1 MVLSIDDPIPNKY
14 LDTIIEVDGITNANP
29 VTL

>member
-1 MVLSIDDPIPNKY
+1 MVLSIDDPIPNK
-14 LDTIIEVDGITNANP
+14 LLETIIEGDGITNANP